1 MASEFNAKAS
11 RAKRPCPLWVDAF
24 QRDTQHLEADEIGA
38 YMLLLMA
45 MWTRESCDFPNDDT
59 RLARVCR
66 VSLRLWKSRVGPV
79 LRDFLKAEG
88 DVLVS
93 KRLRQEAEY
102 VETEVQ
108 KQSDRKRGAYAK
120 PQGSNERDGEEG
132 ENSDKSLKRPDA
144 TPSADSSTD
153 QPRHYPS
160 QQPNNPTLY
169 GGGDRARGARD
180 GDPGADPPTF
190 RERILEAIGADPV
203 SGLTGPAGKVI
214 GTQADMAEAGRWLD
228 LPGLTEDAIVAEIR
242 AISAQRRGG
251 KLPSTFRYFSDA
263 MQRLSGALTAPALSP
278 TARQPQG
285 ISSVSGPP
293 AAPRRPRINPDD
305 YDEKGNRIRP
315 AKHLT

>member
-1 MASEFNAKAS
+1 MMASEFNAKAS

-120 PQGSNERDGEEG
+120 PQGSNERDRDEG
-132 ENSDKSLKRPDA
+132 EKSDKALKSHD
-144 TPSADSSTD
+144 TMSSADSSVD

-160 QQPNNPTLY
+160 QQPNNPTLVTAA
-169 GGGDRARGARD
+169 DAAREARD
-180 GDPGADPPTF
+180 GDLGADPPTF

-203 SGLTGPAGKVI
+203 SGLTGPSGKVI
-214 GTQADMAEAGRWLD
+214 GTQADMAIARRWLA
-228 LPGLTEDAIVAEIR
+228 LPGLTEDAIIAEIR
-242 AISAQRRGG
+242 AISARRRGG
-251 KLPSTFRYFSDA
+251 KLPSTFRYFSGA
-263 MQRLSGALTAPALSP
+263 MEDLSGALTAPALRPSQGP
-278 TARQPQG
+278 AGQAGSNNNPRHARQQAV
-285 ISSVSGPP
+285 IE
-293 AAPRRPRINPDD
+293 AAARGTTNG
-305 YDEKGNRIRP
+305 EEWG
-315 AKHLT
+315 

>member
-1 MASEFNAKAS
+1 MAFNAKAS

-120 PQGSNERDGEEG
+120 PQGSNERSDENGEK
-132 ENSDKSLKRPDA
+132 SDKQLKNNKPHQ
-144 TPSADSSTD
+144 SADNPTD
-153 QPRHYPS
+153 DPRYYPS
-160 QQPNNPTLY
+160 QQPNNPTL
-169 GGGDRARGARD
+169 D
-180 GDPGADPPTF
+180 GDADTRASEREPPGALTF
-190 RERILEAIGADPV
+190 RERIIEAMGGNPV
-203 SGLTGPAGKVI
+203 TGITGPSCRVV
-214 GTQADMAEAGRWLD
+214 GTQADMAEASRWLD
-228 LPGLTEDAIVAEIR
+228 LPGMTEEVIVAEVKR
-242 AISAQRRGG
+242 ISAGRSP
-251 KLPSTFRYFSDA
+251 PSTFRYFTRA
-263 MQRLSGALTAPALSP
+263 MQELSGALSAPAVVPVRPQNGGSP
-278 TARQPQG
+278 QQTG
-285 ISSVSGPP
+285 
-293 AAPRRPRINPDD
+293 
-305 YDEKGNRIRP
+305 RP
-315 AKHLT
+315 AYDQRDQRRIEAEERERRIVDAAVHGTAKGFG